1 MLYLSLVVIVALL
14 GVIGCY
20 PILIL
25 FALIGLMTWMFPAT
39 LVLLVICLGLIW
51 VFNNYRR

>member
-1 MLYLSLVVIVALL
+1 VLYLSFVVILALL

-25 FALIGLMTWMFPAT
+25 FSLIGLITRMFPAT
-39 LVLLVICLGLIW
+39 LVLLVMGLGLIW
-51 VFNNYRR
+51 VFINYRR

>member
-39 LVLLVICLGLIW
+39 LVLLVFCLGLVW
-51 VFNNYRR
+51 VIHNYRS